1 MIAETCDELIDLAGK
16 LPDCGYLDEY
26 RKKCFVLGKRIR
38 VIGNAEEYE
47 ANALSVDD
55 SGGLVVRADDGRS
68 ITLSNEEVS
77 VRIC

>member
-1 MIAETCDELIDLAGK
+1 M
-16 LPDCGYLDEY
+16 
-26 RKKCFVLGKRIR
+26 
-38 VIGNAEEYE
+38 IGNTEEYE

-55 SGGLVVRADDGRS
+55 RGGLVVRADDRRA